1 MPVSVPKDIEDE
13 ANSYFQRIYNLA
25 PHHSLSIDE
34 VLEMLKR
41 FQESPV
47 KRERVN
53 FNLKL
58 LLFANQMLLILD
70 KTLVFHFIF
79 TSSRYL
85 KVGLHA
91 S

>member
-25 PHHSLSIDE
+25 PLHSLSIDE

-47 KRERVN
+47 KRERVIIVFN
-53 FNLKL
+53 F
-58 LLFANQMLLILD
+58 
-70 KTLVFHFIF
+70 
-79 TSSRYL
+79 
-85 KVGLHA
+85 
-91 S
+91 

>member
-1 MPVSVPKDIEDE
+1 MILVDNSLFVDGNMPVSVPKDIEDE

-25 PHHSLSIDE
+25 PHNSLSIDE

-47 KRERVN
+47 KRERV
-53 FNLKL
+53 
-58 LLFANQMLLILD
+58 II
-70 KTLVFHFIF
+70 FIF
-79 TSSRYL
+79 CAL
-85 KVGLHA
+85 EILLA

>member
-53 FNLKL
+53 NDYL
-58 LLFANQMLLILD
+58 LVL
-70 KTLVFHFIF
+70 
-79 TSSRYL
+79 
-85 KVGLHA
+85 
-91 S
+91 

>member
-1 MPVSVPKDIEDE
+1 LFSNLLLRLIIIGFLVDNSLFVDGNMPVSVPKDIEDE

-47 KRERVN
+47 KRERV
-53 FNLKL
+53 
-58 LLFANQMLLILD
+58 I
-70 KTLVFHFIF
+70 TIF
-79 TSSRYL
+79 YQLNISNYIDT
-85 KVGLHA
+85 
-91 S
+91 

>member
-1 MPVSVPKDIEDE
+1 MFVDGNMPVSVPKDIEDE

-53 FNLKL
+53 MLNYLNFIK
-58 LLFANQMLLILD
+58 QMPFITLWHILIAILP
-70 KTLVFHFIF
+70 L
-79 TSSRYL
+79 
-85 KVGLHA
+85 GLYV
-91 S
+91 